1 MKNIKYYLFFAAT
14 ALFTACADDLLHVE
28 ETASPQLE
36 HVLNLRSMDYEDLA
50 GVLSKISNT
59 EHTIMLQEG
68 SELWT
73 TSIKAI
79 HGVEIEESNR
89 PVYLFEGQDKDSI
102 NAILSQSYATIRLQR
117 GGDLIDYIV
126 YKDKERMAE
135 IANYYQNHYL
145 SASSDTSDKIVVCN
159 TGKDTRSGKSD
170 IKNIRIDITK
180 AIGNNPFKGLP
191 IKDYPTEKLSTID
204 KNSILSLSS
213 RATYPATLE
222 FMLIKEKDGGSL
234 EHDITSQ
241 IQAVTTSLKFLI
253 DSGFITVKYTIKD
266 SSHKGGAS
274 DYEVSALESFQN
286 YLRSWDEVKGQ
297 DKKPYILLRDGTWDS
312 GKTFGYASGIG
323 VIHLNNP
330 RGNFE
335 VAAIS
340 TTSSSH
346 PYTLAH
352 EIGHLL
358 GAEHVD
364 NEQDLMYTWYSP
376 QVTPNHLSADNW
388 VRMLEC
394 IQK

>member
-1 MKNIKYYLFFAAT
+1 MKRIKYYLFIAA
-14 ALFTACADDLLHVE
+14 AVLFTACADDLLHVE
-28 ETASPQLE
+28 ETTSPQLE
-36 HVLNLRSMDYEDLA
+36 HVLNLSSMDYEDLA

-59 EHTIMLQEG
+59 EHTIVFQEG
-68 SELWT
+68 SDQWT
-73 TSIKAI
+73 TSMKSI
-79 HGVEIEESNR
+79 HGIEIEESNH
-89 PVYLFEGQDKDSI
+89 PVYLFEGQDRDSI
-102 NAILSQSYATIRLQR
+102 NAILSQNYATIRFQR
-117 GGDLIDYIV
+117 GGELIDYIV

-135 IANYYQNHYL
+135 IAKYYQNRYL
-145 SASSDTSDKIVVCN
+145 PASSRTSDKIVVCN
-159 TGKDTRSGKSD
+159 SRADTRSDKTY
-170 IKNIRIDITK
+170 IKNIRVDITK
-180 AIGNNPFKGLP
+180 AISNNPAKEFS
-191 IKDYPTEKLSTID
+191 ICDCPTEKVSTID
-204 KNSILSLSS
+204 KNLSLNLSS

-241 IQAVTTSLKFLI
+241 ILAVTTSLKFLI

-266 SSHKGGAS
+266 SSHEGLS
-274 DYEVSALESFQN
+274 DFDLSALESFQN

-297 DKKPYILLRDGTWDS
+297 DKKPYILLRNGTWNS
-312 GKTFGYASGIG
+312 GNTLGLASGIG

-335 VAAIS
+335 VAALS
-340 TTSSSH
+340 TTSSLY

-358 GAEHVD
+358 GAQHVD
-364 NEQDLMYTWYSP
+364 NEQDLMYAKYSS
-376 QVTPNHLSADNW
+376 QITPNHLSSDNW

>member
-159 TGKDTRSGKSD
+159 TGEDTRSGKSD
-170 IKNIRIDITK
+170 IKNIRI
-180 AIGNNPFKGLP
+180 
-191 IKDYPTEKLSTID
+191 
-204 KNSILSLSS
+204 
-213 RATYPATLE
+213 
-222 FMLIKEKDGGSL
+222 M
-234 EHDITSQ
+234 
-241 IQAVTTSLKFLI
+241 
-253 DSGFITVKYTIKD
+253 FIIV
-266 SSHKGGAS
+266 
-274 DYEVSALESFQN
+274 F
-286 YLRSWDEVKGQ
+286 
-297 DKKPYILLRDGTWDS
+297 
-312 GKTFGYASGIG
+312 
-323 VIHLNNP
+323 
-330 RGNFE
+330 
-335 VAAIS
+335 
-340 TTSSSH
+340 
-346 PYTLAH
+346 
-352 EIGHLL
+352 
-358 GAEHVD
+358 
-364 NEQDLMYTWYSP
+364 
-376 QVTPNHLSADNW
+376 
-388 VRMLEC
+388 
-394 IQK
+394 

>member
-1 MKNIKYYLFFAAT
+1 M
-14 ALFTACADDLLHVE
+14 
-28 ETASPQLE
+28 S
-36 HVLNLRSMDYEDLA
+36 LN
-50 GVLSKISNT
+50 
-59 EHTIMLQEG
+59 
-68 SELWT
+68 
-73 TSIKAI
+73 
-79 HGVEIEESNR
+79 
-89 PVYLFEGQDKDSI
+89 
-102 NAILSQSYATIRLQR
+102 
-117 GGDLIDYIV
+117 
-126 YKDKERMAE
+126 
-135 IANYYQNHYL
+135 
-145 SASSDTSDKIVVCN
+145 
-159 TGKDTRSGKSD
+159 
-170 IKNIRIDITK
+170 
-180 AIGNNPFKGLP
+180 
-191 IKDYPTEKLSTID
+191 
-204 KNSILSLSS
+204 LSS

-266 SSHKGGAS
+266 SSHKDLS
-274 DYEVSALESFQN
+274 DFDISALGSFQN

-297 DKKPYILLRDGTWDS
+297 DKKPYILLRNGTWNS
-312 GKTFGYASGIG
+312 GNVLGLASDVG

-335 VAAIS
+335 VAALS
-340 TTSSSH
+340 TTSSLH

-358 GAEHVD
+358 GAQHVD
-364 NEQDLMYTWYSP
+364 NEQDLMYAQHSS

>member
-159 TGKDTRSGKSD
+159 TGEDTRSGKSD

-312 GKTFGYASGIG
+312 GKTFGYASG
-323 VIHLNNP
+323 
-330 RGNFE
+330 
-335 VAAIS
+335 
-340 TTSSSH
+340 
-346 PYTLAH
+346 TL
-352 EIGHLL
+352 
-358 GAEHVD
+358 
-364 NEQDLMYTWYSP
+364 
-376 QVTPNHLSADNW
+376 
-388 VRMLEC
+388 
-394 IQK
+394 K

>member
-1 MKNIKYYLFFAAT
+1 MKRIKYYLFIAAA
-14 ALFTACADDLLHVE
+14 ALFTACDDDLLHVE

-36 HVLNLRSMDYEDLA
+36 HVLNLSSMDYEDLS

-59 EHTIMLQEG
+59 EHTIVFQEG
-68 SELWT
+68 SDQWT
-73 TSIKAI
+73 TSMKSI
-79 HGVEIEESNR
+79 HGIEIEESNH
-89 PVYLFEGQDKDSI
+89 PVYLFESQDRDSI
-102 NAILSQSYATIRLQR
+102 NAILSQNYATIRLQR
-117 GGDLIDYIV
+117 GGELIDYIA

-135 IANYYQNHYL
+135 VANYYQNRYL
-145 SASSDTSDKIVVCN
+145 PASSRTSDKIVVCN
-159 TGKDTRSGKSD
+159 SGVDTRSDNTD
-170 IKNIRIDITK
+170 IKNIRVDITK
-180 AIGNNPFKGLP
+180 AISNNPSKEFSTCGC
-191 IKDYPTEKLSTID
+191 PTEKVSTID
-204 KNSILSLSS
+204 KNLSLNLSS

-266 SSHKGGAS
+266 SSHKDLS
-274 DYEVSALESFQN
+274 DFDISALGSFQN

-297 DKKPYILLRDGTWDS
+297 DKKPYILLRNGTWNS
-312 GKTFGYASGIG
+312 GNVLGLASDVG

-335 VAAIS
+335 VAALS
-340 TTSSSH
+340 TTSSLH

-358 GAEHVD
+358 GAQHVD
-364 NEQDLMYTWYSP
+364 NEQDLMYAQHSS

>member
-1 MKNIKYYLFFAAT
+1 
-14 ALFTACADDLLHVE
+14 
-28 ETASPQLE
+28 
-36 HVLNLRSMDYEDLA
+36 
-50 GVLSKISNT
+50 
-59 EHTIMLQEG
+59 
-68 SELWT
+68 
-73 TSIKAI
+73 
-79 HGVEIEESNR
+79 
-89 PVYLFEGQDKDSI
+89 
-102 NAILSQSYATIRLQR
+102 SQSYATIRLQR

-159 TGKDTRSGKSD
+159 TGEDTRSGKSD